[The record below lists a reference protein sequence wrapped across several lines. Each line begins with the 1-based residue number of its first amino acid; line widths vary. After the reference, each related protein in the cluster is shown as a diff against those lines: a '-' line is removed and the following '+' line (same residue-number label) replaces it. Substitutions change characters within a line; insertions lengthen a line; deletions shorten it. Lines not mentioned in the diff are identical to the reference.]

1 MKKTVGLVIA
11 TLVLVGTLSSP
22 SLADGG
28 APPPTCIPSQCQ
40 ESSQLPLWPPPVVIS
55 K

>member
-1 MKKTVGLVIA
+1 MKKIAGLIITV
-11 TLVLVGTLSSP
+11 LVLVGTLSTP

-28 APPPTCIPSQCQ
+28 APMPMCLPWDCPPIVL
-40 ESSQLPLWPPPVVIS
+40 SSA